1 MAKTLELTF
10 ADGST
15 MHVEGSVVGERS
27 IGEAVQKVAE
37 PFTAAIGT
45 LRKIADDL
53 QTTIKSAQVPPN
65 VVTVQFGLKFDT
77 EYGVVL
83 CKGSVGAN
91 LTVTMEWR
99 KA

>member
-10 ADGST
+10 ADGSAI
-15 MHVEGSVVGERS
+15 HVEGSAVGERS
-27 IGEAVQKVAE
+27 FGEVVDRVTE
-37 PFTAAIGT
+37 PFDAAIGT
-45 LRKIADDL
+45 LRRIADGL
-53 QTTIKSAQVPPN
+53 QTTLLSAQVPPTA
-65 VVTVQFGLKFDT
+65 VTVQFGLKFDT